1 MAFMASDLICGSVA
15 VLGRPNVG
23 KSTFL
28 NAVLGQKLAIVSPKP
43 QTTRGSMAGIY
54 QDERSQIVFYDTPGI
69 HDPKNKLSQYMNRQV
84 QDALEGSEAALF
96 LLDVKEGLTEEDH
109 LVAEWLKGFRGRI
122 FCLLNKV
129 DSVPSGRIQE
139 VAGKVKAELG
149 DWTVLRISA
158 LRGQGIQEVLRELKK
173 VLPQQPA
180 LFPEED
186 LTDKS
191 LRDLSAELIRE
202 QCFLQLR
209 QEIPYGVAVLID
221 KFEEKKEPQPIVI
234 QATIY
239 VEKDSQKGV
248 VIGAGGKQLKAIGSS
263 ARGQIERL
271 VERKVFLEL
280 WVKVLKN
287 WRKDEGFLKKLGYS
301 IGRER

>member
-1 MAFMASDLICGSVA
+1 
-15 VLGRPNVG
+15 
-23 KSTFL
+23 
-28 NAVLGQKLAIVSPKP
+28 
-43 QTTRGSMAGIY
+43 
-54 QDERSQIVFYDTPGI
+54 
-69 HDPKNKLSQYMNRQV
+69 
-84 QDALEGSEAALF
+84 
-96 LLDVKEGLTEEDH
+96 LDVKEGLTDEDR
-109 LVAEWLKGFRGRI
+109 LVAEWLQGFKGRVL
-122 FCLLNKV
+122 CLLNKV
-129 DSVPSGRIQE
+129 DSVPSGRVQE

-149 DWTVLRISA
+149 DWTCLRVSA
-158 LRGQGIQEVLRELKK
+158 LKGQGVQEVLKELKK

-221 KFEEKKEPQPIVI
+221 KFEEKRAPQPIVI

-248 VIGAGGKQLKAIGSS
+248 VIGAGGKQLKAIGSA
-263 ARGQIERL
+263 ARARIEDL
-271 VERKVFLEL
+271 VEQKVFLEL

-287 WRKDEGFLKKLGYS
+287 WRKDEGFLKKLGY
-301 IGRER
+301 GVEKGK